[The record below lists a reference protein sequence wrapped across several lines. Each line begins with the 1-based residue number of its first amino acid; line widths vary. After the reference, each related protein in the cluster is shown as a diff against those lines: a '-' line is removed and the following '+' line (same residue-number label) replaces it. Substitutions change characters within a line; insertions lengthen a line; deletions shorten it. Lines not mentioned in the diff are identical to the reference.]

1 MSNFAVSPAR
11 VTDAGALVEVY
22 FDSRRVAMPW
32 LAILHSRDDVSA
44 YFAGQ
49 VIVREEVLV
58 ADVDNRIVG
67 FIALEEN
74 HVNHLYIAPAYQGR
88 GIGGR
93 LLALV
98 KELRPGGLKLR
109 TFQRNAAA
117 RRFYEARGFAATDF
131 SDGSYNEEHE
141 PDILYSWDPD

>member
-1 MSNFAVSPAR
+1 MSNFAVRPAR
-11 VTDAGALVEVY
+11 VPDAGALVEVY

-32 LAILHSRDDVSA
+32 LPILHSRDDVSA

-74 HVNHLYIAPAYQGR
+74 HVNH
-88 GIGGR
+88 
-93 LLALV
+93 
-98 KELRPGGLKLR
+98 
-109 TFQRNAAA
+109 
-117 RRFYEARGFAATDF
+117 
-131 SDGSYNEEHE
+131 
-141 PDILYSWDPD
+141 